1 MTPHRFEVKHMDK
14 LVDEVRQRI
23 QPAEDILHRANP
35 SRNET
40 CADIGCGV
48 GYMTLPLSV
57 SVRFVVALDSQREM
71 LMELIS
77 RASGEQRRKILP
89 LVSELPNLPLRN
101 GVLDRVLIVNVLH
114 EIEDKK
120 ALVSES
126 IRALRSGGRITL
138 VDFQKTSTSFGPP
151 VQERIDESRVPAI
164 FDGMH
169 VVSHWSYPEFYQYE
183 FERH

>member
-1 MTPHRFEVKHMDK
+1 MTPHRFEAKHMEK
-14 LVDEVRQRI
+14 LVDEVRRRI
-23 QPAEDILHRANP
+23 QPAEDILHRANLD
-35 SRNET
+35 RNET

-48 GYMTLPLSV
+48 GYITLPLSR

-71 LMELIS
+71 LMELMS
-77 RASGEQRRKILP
+77 RASRGQRRKILP
-89 LVSELPNLPLRN
+89 LVSELPNLPLRD
-101 GVLDRVLIVNVLH
+101 GVLDRVLIINVLH
-114 EIEDKK
+114 EIEDRE

-126 IRALRSGGRITL
+126 TRALRSGGRITL

-164 FDGMH
+164 FESLL

-183 FERH
+183 FKRF